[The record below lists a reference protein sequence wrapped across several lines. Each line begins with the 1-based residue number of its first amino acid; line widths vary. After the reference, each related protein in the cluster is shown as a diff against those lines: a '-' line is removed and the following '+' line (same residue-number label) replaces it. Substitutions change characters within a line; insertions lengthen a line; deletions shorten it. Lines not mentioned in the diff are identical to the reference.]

1 MKVCMIFEGSYPYV
15 HGGISSWAHNL
26 FKDLPDVEF
35 VLWCIGAKEEDRG
48 NFKYELLPHVSAVH
62 EVFLDTALKLTH
74 SKRYRDSAFS
84 QKERESLMNLFAAQ
98 KVDWD
103 VLFELFQ
110 KRHINP
116 ADLMISDIFTDL
128 LMRDCE
134 EYYPNVSFTDYFY
147 TVRSI
152 VLPILYLIG
161 QKVPEADVYHSVSTG
176 YAGALGSLASWKTKK
191 PFLLTEHGIYT
202 REREE
207 ELIRAD
213 WLVPRFRSLWIDF
226 FYTLS
231 DCAYTHA
238 SRITSLF
245 QGASRIQHEIGAD
258 KAKQLIIPNGIHEER
273 FEKVPEK
280 EASED
285 EIIIGAVV
293 RIARIKD
300 LKTMIYAF
308 IEAEQMLEVAKLYIL
323 GDTDDEEYREECTR
337 VVKQLG
343 FEDRIIFTGIVDVMP
358 YLEMFDFTLL
368 TSISEGQP
376 LCILESLAAGR
387 PCIATDVGC
396 CRELLLA
403 DDGLGVAGM
412 IVPPMNSTLLARAIV
427 LMGGDPYLR
436 QTMGENG
443 KARVK
448 NYYTNQKMVNSY
460 KKMYEE
466 AWQESDSN

>member
-1 MKVCMIFEGSYPYV
+1 MKVCMIFEGSYPYI
-15 HGGISSWAHNL
+15 HGGVSSWAHNL
-26 FKDLPDVEF
+26 IRDLPDVEF

-48 NFKYELLPHVSAVH
+48 NFCYELPDNVSDVH
-62 EVFLDTALKLTH
+62 EVFLDTALKLKY
-74 SKRYRDSAFS
+74 SRRYRDGFFTAKQHEELS
-84 QKERESLMNLFAAQ
+84 NLFVSK

-116 ADLMISDIFTDL
+116 ADLMVSDIFTDL

-134 EYYPNVSFTDYFY
+134 TYYPNVGFSDYFY

-152 VLPILYLIG
+152 VMPILFLIG
-161 QKVPEADVYHSVSTG
+161 QTVPDADMYHAVSTG
-176 YAGALGSLASWKTKK
+176 YAGALGSLAAWKTGK

-207 ELIRAD
+207 ELLRAD
-213 WLVPRFRSLWIDF
+213 WLVPRFRTLWIDF

-231 DCAYTHA
+231 DCAYSHA

-245 QGASRIQHEIGAD
+245 QGAKHIQHEIGA
-258 KAKQLIIPNGIHEER
+258 AAERQLVIPNGIHEER
-273 FEKVPEK
+273 FMDLPLK
-280 EASED
+280 EED
-285 EIIIGAVV
+285 ENEIAIGAVV

-308 IEAEQMLEVAKLYIL
+308 IEAEQILEVAKLYIL
-323 GDTDDEEYREECTR
+323 GDTDDEEYREECVR
-337 VVKQLG
+337 VVRQSG
-343 FEDRIIFTGIVDVMP
+343 FEDRIIFTGMVDVRE
-358 YLEMFDFTLL
+358 YLQKFDFTLL

-376 LCILESLAAGR
+376 LSILESLAAGR

-403 DDGLGVAGM
+403 EDGHGTAGM
-412 IVPPMNSTLLARAIV
+412 IVPPMNATLLANAIV
-427 LMGGDPYLR
+427 LMGGDAYLR
-436 QTMGENG
+436 QHMAENG
-443 KARVK
+443 RARV
-448 NYYTNQKMVNSY
+448 NAFYTNRKMVSSY
-460 KKMYEE
+460 RRMYEE
-466 AWQESDSN
+466 AWQASDSN